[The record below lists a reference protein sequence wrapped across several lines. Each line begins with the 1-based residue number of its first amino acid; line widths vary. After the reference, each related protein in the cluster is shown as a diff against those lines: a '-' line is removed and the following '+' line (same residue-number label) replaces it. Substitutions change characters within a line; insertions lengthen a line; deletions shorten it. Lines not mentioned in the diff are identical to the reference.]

1 MKKKYLLLMALL
13 ALLVPTTSSAYSF
26 KDGDLYYNITS
37 DSTIEVTCIRATY
50 PSPYSGDI
58 VVPETVT
65 YQDTTYTV
73 TAIGEFAFYGSYG
86 LTSIVIPNTVTVIG
100 TSSFVRCRNLTSID
114 IPNSVT
120 RIRSTSFAEC
130 TGLKSLYIPASVIS
144 IEGNPFHDC
153 SGLESIV
160 VDEGN
165 TVYDSRENCNAIV
178 QTATNRMLIGCQN
191 TFVPASVTS
200 FGAWVFAGVTGF
212 TSFEI
217 PYGIT
222 SIPNYMLAWCTN
234 LTSVEIPNT
243 VTSIGYDAFRNCSS
257 LSHVEIPNSV
267 RSIDMGAF
275 SEMSSLESLHIPSS
289 VTSIYESFLNGS
301 GATTSLTVD
310 SNNQYYDSRDNCNA
324 IIHTASNKLLAGCQ
338 NTVIPPTVT
347 SIAYCAF
354 TRCVMKSIDIP
365 NNVTSIDEFA
375 FGFCPNLT
383 RVTLPD
389 SITIIEDGTFYE
401 CQNLKAIT
409 IPAPVTVV
417 ADNAFRRCYSL
428 KKVVSKPIVPP
439 SLTQYTFAE
448 SYGATLFVPNES
460 VGDYRAHQYWGK
472 FSHIVPFIGAG
483 PGDVDGDGSININDV
498 TSLIDQILAGEA
510 PAYCDVDGD
519 GVVDISDLTQLID
532 MMLRAN

>member
-1 MKKKYLLLMALL
+1 M
-13 ALLVPTTSSAYSF
+13 
-26 KDGDLYYNITS
+26 
-37 DSTIEVTCIRATY
+37 
-50 PSPYSGDI
+50 
-58 VVPETVT
+58 
-65 YQDTTYTV
+65 
-73 TAIGEFAFYGSYG
+73 
-86 LTSIVIPNTVTVIG
+86 
-100 TSSFVRCRNLTSID
+100 
-114 IPNSVT
+114 
-120 RIRSTSFAEC
+120 
-130 TGLKSLYIPASVIS
+130 
-144 IEGNPFHDC
+144 
-153 SGLESIV
+153 ESIV

-200 FGAWVFAGVTGF
+200 FGAWVFAGVTGL

-217 PYGIT
+217 PYGFT
-222 SIPNYMLAWCTN
+222 SIPSYMLAWCTN

-275 SEMSSLESLHIPSS
+275 SEMASLESLHIPSS

-310 SNNQYYDSRDNCNA
+310 IDNQYYDSRDNCNA
-324 IIHTASNKLLAGCQ
+324 IIHTASNTLLAGCQ

-347 SIAYCAF
+347 RIAYSAF
-354 TRCVMKSIDIP
+354 TRCVMGSIDIP

-417 ADNAFRRCYSL
+417 ADNAFRMCYSL
-428 KKVVSKPIVPP
+428 EKVMSKPIVPP

-448 SYGATLFVPNES
+448 SYGATLYVPNES
-460 VGDYRAHQYWGK
+460 LEDYRAHEFWGK
-472 FSHIVPFIGAG
+472 FTHIVPFIGAG
-483 PGDVDGDGSININDV
+483 PGDVDGDGRIDISDV
-498 TSLIDQILAGEA
+498 TTLIDGMLAGGA
-510 PAYCDVDGD
+510 PGYCDVDGN
-519 GVVDISDLTQLID
+519 GKIDISDVTALID
-532 MMLRAN
+532 MLLSGH